1 MKIIP
6 GNSVTSSKAPK
17 TGLSVVMK
25 HKKTKVAVV
34 EGVNGRVVKDE
45 IRVIIRNQIMEDLE
59 SLQWDLTFYSK
70 WAPLQGLDKKSAI
83 L

>member
-1 MKIIP
+1 M
-6 GNSVTSSKAPK
+6 
-17 TGLSVVMK
+17 
-25 HKKTKVAVV
+25 AVV
-34 EGVNGRVVKDE
+34 EGVNGTVVKDE

>member
-1 MKIIP
+1 
-6 GNSVTSSKAPK
+6 
-17 TGLSVVMK
+17 MK